1 MAGEDVPSHRPN
13 WQHVAADGDSRTE
26 KDYV

>member
-13 WQHVAADGDSRTE
+13 WQHVAADGDSRVE
-26 KDYV
+26 KDYD